1 MSSLLRFQLISFV
14 YLAVSILSAAN
25 TLAEAA
31 PTRPNILILL
41 ADNWAYPHASALG
54 DPVVHTPTFDAL
66 ANEGMLFRNAF
77 CQVPSCS
84 SSRAVL
90 LTGKVSHQLRDAGNL
105 WGHFPKEFE
114 TFPLSLAEAG
124 YKVGYTIKG
133 WGPGRYLGERH
144 SRGNPN
150 PAGFKSESFE
160 AFLESID
167 DSPFCFWF
175 GSHDPH
181 RPWTPDSENLKGLD
195 HSQIAVPGYLPD
207 HEVVRKE
214 MLDYYAEIQRFD
226 MECGMILQL
235 LEGEGKLE
243 NTIVIMLGDNGWQM
257 PRGLANVYDAGTHV
271 PLVMQWPGF
280 INGGVTVDT
289 FVSFEDFAPTLFDL
303 LGIRPDWSMT
313 GKSFKNVLTGKTLNH
328 RSEVF
333 LERERHANVRTGNR
347 SYPCRAIRTND
358 FLWIWNLSP
367 ELSPAGDA
375 ETYWAVGP
383 FGDIDNSETKSLL
396 LGADDASGLARF
408 RNLAIGMRPEFELYD
423 LKADPWQVN
432 NVSGSRDYRRI
443 ERGLR
448 TQVLRWMKAT
458 DDPRFAQP
466 KTNVF
471 DQYEYFGSRARIPE
485 K

>member
-1 MSSLLRFQLISFV
+1 
-14 YLAVSILSAAN
+14 
-25 TLAEAA
+25 
-31 PTRPNILILL
+31 
-41 ADNWAYPHASALG
+41 
-54 DPVVHTPTFDAL
+54 
-66 ANEGMLFRNAF
+66 
-77 CQVPSCS
+77 
-84 SSRAVL
+84 
-90 LTGKVSHQLRDAGNL
+90 
-105 WGHFPKEFE
+105 
-114 TFPLSLAEAG
+114 
-124 YKVGYTIKG
+124 
-133 WGPGRYLGERH
+133 
-144 SRGNPN
+144 
-150 PAGFKSESFE
+150 
-160 AFLESID
+160 
-167 DSPFCFWF
+167 
-175 GSHDPH
+175 
-181 RPWTPDSENLKGLD
+181 
-195 HSQIAVPGYLPD
+195 
-207 HEVVRKE
+207 